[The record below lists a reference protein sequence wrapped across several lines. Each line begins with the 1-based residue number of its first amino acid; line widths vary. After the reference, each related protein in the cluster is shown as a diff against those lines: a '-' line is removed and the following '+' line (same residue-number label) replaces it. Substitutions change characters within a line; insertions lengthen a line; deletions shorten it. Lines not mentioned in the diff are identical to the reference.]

1 MSDSILF
8 SVVGGEEVS
17 QVDPPAPQTPAAWTF
32 DAGSPAYIGVRWALF
47 VGLLGVVGAMSFRFL
62 VLPRTGWD
70 STAERAALRTGA
82 EHSAASFGVA
92 TATLV
97 VVAAILRLYAQSYSL
112 FGPDESLTPDSLRA
126 LLDTNWGRAWWI
138 QLAAAVTAFAGFLIA
153 HRKAAAG
160 WSLAAMGVL
169 VLAFTPALSGH
180 ALTAPGPPSLGILAD
195 GVHVLSAGGWLGSL
209 LTVVVVGIP
218 AAMKL
223 EAPERAP
230 SVAALVNAFS
240 PVALAF
246 AGLLLG
252 LKKECV
258 GSDCQ
263 DMRKKN

>member
-1 MSDSILF
+1 M
-8 SVVGGEEVS
+8 
-17 QVDPPAPQTPAAWTF
+17 
-32 DAGSPAYIGVRWALF
+32 
-47 VGLLGVVGAMSFRFL
+47 
-62 VLPRTGWD
+62 
-70 STAERAALRTGA
+70 
-82 EHSAASFGVA
+82 
-92 TATLV
+92 ATLV

-126 LLDTNWGRAWWI
+126 LLDTNWGRVWWI
-138 QLAAAVTAFAGFLIA
+138 QLTAAGAAFAGFLIA

-180 ALTAPGPPSLGILAD
+180 ALTAPGPASLGILAD

-209 LTVVVVGIP
+209 LTVLVVGIP

-246 AGLLLG
+246 AGLLVGTGIVSAWLQVGAFPLLWTTGYGRILLLKVGVLLVLFAVGAYNAKILRPTLG
-252 LKKECV
+252 DDAATPRLRRSATFELLV
-258 GSDCQ
+258 AALVLLVTAVLVATPTPGVL
-263 DMRKKN
+263 N